1 MLSYTTTLAT
11 LIQLESDLAKFR
23 QQCEAIKQSSL
34 NDMSHTPYEVQH
46 TLYMLRFTCASCRQ
60 LEQNLQHLVTW
71 CDTKSR
77 KELREMNRVRTA

>member
-23 QQCEAIKQSSL
+23 QQCEAIKESSII
-34 NDMSHTPYEVQH
+34 DMSHTPFEVQH
-46 TLYMLRFTCASCRQ
+46 TLYLLRYTCASCLH
-60 LEQNLQHLVTW
+60 LEQNLQHLVRW